1 MNDKKIGFIQFV
13 KAIVTAIR
21 EEEQKPKPE
30 EPEQP
35 VVQPKVH
42 NHVPVTVNEI
52 EEELRRS
59 AEAARRRAAEPT
71 PPDPAPPVEDHS
83 GERKIDLLEKI
94 QTLEQENARLRDQQ
108 AILHSE
114 NTNLSDENCQLR
126 QERDDL
132 AKRLRDADN
141 YIRSHS

>member
-1 MNDKKIGFIQFV
+1 MSDKKIGFIQFV

-42 NHVPVTVNEI
+42 NHVPVTRDEI

-59 AEAARRRAAEPT
+59 AEAARRLADEPT
-71 PPDPAPPVEDHS
+71 PPDPEPPVEDHS

-108 AILHSE
+108 AILRSE
-114 NTNLSDENCQLR
+114 NTNLSDENWQLR